1 MKFKVKRLVLTLTLL
16 AGLPVYAQEP
26 QGSDLLDLILYR
38 PLGLA
43 ATVAGCG
50 AFVALVP
57 FTAFANISP
66 PHDAFE
72 LTADMLIYK
81 PAGFT
86 FDRPVGVLTP
96 DADGR
101 YRRH

>member
-1 MKFKVKRLVLTLTLL
+1 MKFKAKWLVLMLTLL
-16 AGLPVYAQEP
+16 VGSPAYPQAP
-26 QGSDLLDLILYR
+26 QGSEFLDLILYR

-50 AFVALVP
+50 AFVALLP

-66 PHDAFE
+66 PHDAFD
-72 LTADMLIYK
+72 LTADMLVYK

-86 FDRPVGVLTP
+86 FDRPVGVFTP